1 MNHDRTKGGQSSRE
15 RIRISIYTHLP
26 LTPSESDTFHV
37 ASVHSVKGHIGK
49 NWSPGKYTSLEV
61 VDALDTIGVT
71 SKAEPN
77 MYLKHHVATKA
88 WKESTA

>member
-1 MNHDRTKGGQSSRE
+1 MNHDRTKAGQSSRE
-15 RIRISIYTHLP
+15 GISIYMHLP
-26 LTPSESDTFHV
+26 FTQCESDTFHV
-37 ASVHSVKGHIGK
+37 ATSSVQSVKGHIGES
-49 NWSPGKYTSLEV
+49 WSLGKYTSLEV

-88 WKESTA
+88 WKNNTA

>member
-1 MNHDRTKGGQSSRE
+1 M
-15 RIRISIYTHLP
+15 HLP

-49 NWSPGKYTSLEV
+49 NWSLGKYTSLEV

-88 WKESTA
+88 WKENTA